1 MSETNTETKNAIH
14 PGTTP
19 RQSRSL
25 LVKQGNIISLNQLP
39 LSPQMFG
46 MCEEVELVEVKA
58 IYAYDANN
66 HPILDRIEAVK
77 YTCVDG
83 KNWYDIKIPNQSTP
97 LITQEAIDQRAMD
110 GNPVFI
116 KIPLDKL
123 VVKPYQNTGDRGI
136 LRISMQVPYIDLL

>member
-1 MSETNTETKNAIH
+1 MSTTDNVKNDTIQT
-14 PGTTP
+14 GTIPKKT
-19 RQSRSL
+19 RTL

-46 MCEEVELVEVKA
+46 MCEEVELVEVKP
-58 IYAYDANN
+58 IYAYDENN
-66 HPILDRIEAVK
+66 RPLLDRIEAVR

-83 KNWYDIKIPNQSTP
+83 KNWYDLKVPNQSTP
-97 LITQEAIDQRAMD
+97 VITQEAIDQRSID

-116 KIPLDKL
+116 RIPLDKL
-123 VVKPYQNTGDRGI
+123 VIKPYQNTGDRGI